1 MITPISNLVENTK
14 CLAKISKFCGST
26 VLCSQ
31 NLVGDWTEMT
41 TIKWPIFIIL
51 LIACMC
57 RAGAESKTLGGQT
70 YWEVEIL
77 GGQLGGQY

>member
-1 MITPISNLVENTK
+1 MKIIRVLTNFFHSMDIARPLNFHVESLNCQRTLK
-14 CLAKISKFCGST
+14 KKDEKPWKPTNCL
-26 VLCSQ
+26 
-31 NLVGDWTEMT
+31 
-41 TIKWPIFIIL
+41 TIMDI
-51 LIACMC
+51 